1 MYKRLVFTLGVALLA
16 LTASPVFA
24 DDTTE
29 DTLVCTKAEQAAAGA
44 AAMRSLHLLDG
55 RAIRIT
61 HALLE
66 KKECWFEPVSIP
78 KKYTPLASLTLEKG
92 YTHAY
97 VVFALEI
104 KGVMRYVVYFE
115 EGTHLTDA

>member
-1 MYKRLVFTLGVALLA
+1 MYKRSVFALGVALIA

-24 DDTTE
+24 DDTVE
-29 DTLVCTKAEQAAAGA
+29 DTFVCTKAEQAAAGA

-61 HALLE
+61 HALQE

-78 KKYTPLASLTLEKG
+78 KKYTSLTRLLLEKG

-115 EGTHLTDA
+115 VGGPVTSI